1 MLCYTL
7 CLVIFDEYLIMA
19 AITFDTHEFVKKL
32 KSAGFSESQAEAVA
46 EAQRDSLAQALDSHL
61 ATKADISRLE
71 LKLLEH
77 EGEFKLIK
85 WMLGIILGGV
95 IALVLKAFFPIV

>member
-1 MLCYTL
+1 
-7 CLVIFDEYLIMA
+7 MA

-32 KSAGFSESQAEAVA
+32 KGAGFSESQAEAVA
-46 EAQRDSLAQALDSHL
+46 EAQRDSLAQALDNHL

-71 LKLLEH
+71 LKLIEH

-95 IALVLKAFFPIV
+95 IALVVKGFFPIV

>member
-1 MLCYTL
+1 
-7 CLVIFDEYLIMA
+7 MA

-32 KSAGFSESQAEAVA
+32 KGAGFSESQAEAVA

-61 ATKADISRLE
+61 ATKTDISRLE
-71 LKLLEH
+71 LKLIEH

-85 WMLGIILGGV
+85 WMLGI
-95 IALVLKAFFPIV
+95 LVLCIAYIVIGVL

>member
-1 MLCYTL
+1 
-7 CLVIFDEYLIMA
+7 MA

-32 KSAGFSESQAEAVA
+32 KGAGFSESQAEAVA
-46 EAQRDSLAQALDSHL
+46 EAQRDSLAQALDSQL

-95 IALVLKAFFPIV
+95 IALVLKAFFPVVQ

>member
-1 MLCYTL
+1 
-7 CLVIFDEYLIMA
+7 MA
-19 AITFDTHEFVKKL
+19 VLLNYVKIIR
-32 KSAGFSESQAEAVA
+32 VRIN
-46 EAQRDSLAQALDSHL
+46 RDSFAQPLDSHL
-61 ATKADISRLE
+61 ATKTDISRLE
-71 LKLLEH
+71 LKLIEH